1 MSEEREFNFPDAMFV
16 MTVSME
22 DNSIRITTTFSE
34 DISDDLTQLVA
45 YPGFMIG
52 GASKAVAETMASLDF
67 EDQIAMFQ
75 DVVSLVHKRK
85 NNV

>member
-1 MSEEREFNFPDAMFV
+1 MSEEREFNFPDAKFE
-16 MTVSME
+16 MTVAME
-22 DNSIRITTTFSE
+22 DNRIRITTTFSE

-52 GASKAVAETMASLDF
+52 AASKAVAETMASLDF

-75 DVVSLVHKRK
+75 DVVSLVYKRK